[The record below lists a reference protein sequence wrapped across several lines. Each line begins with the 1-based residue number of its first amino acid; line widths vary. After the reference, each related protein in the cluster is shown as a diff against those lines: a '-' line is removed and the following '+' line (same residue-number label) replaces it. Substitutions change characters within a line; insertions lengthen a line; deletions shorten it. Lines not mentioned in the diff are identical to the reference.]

1 MITKKNIG
9 IWGFGRVGKSVA
21 QMLHAQGHA
30 ISVMTKD
37 ALSTDEKLLAQKYAI
52 HLYTQDE
59 KQEFFNRNDVL
70 VPSPGVDI
78 RGDYQ
83 TQKDK
88 WLTEL
93 DLFYAHFK
101 KPIIA
106 VTGTVGKT
114 TITTMLDQI
123 LKAYKIP
130 ICTGGNIGIPMCD
143 LIMQQD
149 ILIKSN
155 EYALLEVS
163 SFQLEYC
170 TQFTPYIAIWTNLAP
185 NHLDRHATYD
195 AYFEAKYN
203 LLAHQDKT
211 DKALV
216 PLSLA
221 QNIKNKAAKS
231 MVHYFS
237 STAPTEQELKNI
249 QQNEPLFFIDGN
261 HIKKKIGDTITTL
274 INLDTLPDITFIEN
288 WLIICSALE
297 ILSLDLCA
305 LPIHIKAITLPE
317 HRMEKIAVA
326 SRDIIFYNDSKST
339 TTTSTRAAI
348 QKLAGKSI
356 ILFVGGLSKGVDRA
370 QFIKELKDQ
379 VKQVYCFGAEADTLN
394 AYCVLY
400 GINADAFSTLDDA
413 FAACV
418 KNTTVQ
424 DCVLF
429 SPAGSSYDLFKDY
442 EERGNYFK
450 TLVRNFIASDTND
463 TNT

>member
-149 ILIKSN
+149 ILINNQMNMHS
-155 EYALLEVS
+155 
-163 SFQLEYC
+163 
-170 TQFTPYIAIWTNLAP
+170 
-185 NHLDRHATYD
+185 
-195 AYFEAKYN
+195 
-203 LLAHQDKT
+203 
-211 DKALV
+211 
-216 PLSLA
+216 
-221 QNIKNKAAKS
+221 
-231 MVHYFS
+231 
-237 STAPTEQELKNI
+237 
-249 QQNEPLFFIDGN
+249 
-261 HIKKKIGDTITTL
+261 
-274 INLDTLPDITFIEN
+274 
-288 WLIICSALE
+288 
-297 ILSLDLCA
+297 
-305 LPIHIKAITLPE
+305 
-317 HRMEKIAVA
+317 
-326 SRDIIFYNDSKST
+326 
-339 TTTSTRAAI
+339 
-348 QKLAGKSI
+348 
-356 ILFVGGLSKGVDRA
+356 
-370 QFIKELKDQ
+370 
-379 VKQVYCFGAEADTLN
+379 
-394 AYCVLY
+394 
-400 GINADAFSTLDDA
+400 
-413 FAACV
+413 
-418 KNTTVQ
+418 
-424 DCVLF
+424 
-429 SPAGSSYDLFKDY
+429 
-442 EERGNYFK
+442 
-450 TLVRNFIASDTND
+450 
-463 TNT
+463 